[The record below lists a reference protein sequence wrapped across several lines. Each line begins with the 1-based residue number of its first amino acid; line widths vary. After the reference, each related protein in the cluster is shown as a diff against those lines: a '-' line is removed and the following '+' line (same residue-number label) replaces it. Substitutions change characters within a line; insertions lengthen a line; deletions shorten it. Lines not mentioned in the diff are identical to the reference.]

1 MRSLSLERG
10 VQAGCLHH
18 LLECGV
24 AYLRWAD
31 RRAEALRDRRSQSA
45 SLGAVEPGLEHED
58 VPEVEVPV
66 AGAGLVF
73 LPFLADGGGV
83 GVAFFFEVG

>member
-1 MRSLSLERG
+1 MFAKGWLG
-10 VQAGCLHH
+10 
-18 LLECGV
+18 
-24 AYLRWAD
+24 
-31 RRAEALRDRRSQSA
+31 RRSEEGRQENG
-45 SLGAVEPGLEHED
+45 LFGAVEPGLEHED

-83 GVAFFFEVG
+83 

>member
-1 MRSLSLERG
+1 MKLSAQRTAFKLRDVSKRKVIFRLDFLSL
-10 VQAGCLHH
+10 
-18 LLECGV
+18 
-24 AYLRWAD
+24 
-31 RRAEALRDRRSQSA
+31 SA

-73 LPFLADGGGV
+73 LPFLAAGGGV
-83 GVAFFFEVG
+83 